1 MSHDRPASHQ
11 DRLLELMADRAAF
24 GLSAAEQDEL
34 QKLSAQFPDVDSEE
48 FERLAAAI
56 DLSLG
61 PGVAVPL
68 PAALRAQVSE
78 EARRFFSEPAE
89 QLLGVSVARR
99 GASPPRSRA
108 WLAWC
113 AAAACLL
120 LALAGWWRALSPP
133 GSPDLAQARQALLA
147 EPRVVKT
154 PLKKTD
160 PNSSAQGDIAWS
172 DTAQRGFMRL
182 SGLPMNDPRR
192 EQYQLWIFD
201 KNQDPRYPID
211 GGVFDIARAGEV
223 IVPIRAA
230 IRVSDTTMF
239 AITVE
244 RPGGVVVS
252 SRERIVLLG
261 EVPNAMVN

>member
-1 MSHDRPASHQ
+1 MNQDRPASYHH
-11 DRLLELMADRAAF
+11 RLLELMADQAAF
-24 GLSAAEQDEL
+24 GLSAAEESEFRGL
-34 QKLSAQFPDVDSEE
+34 LAQFPDADPDE

-56 DLSLG
+56 DLGLS
-61 PGVAVPL
+61 PRVRIPL
-68 PAALRAQVSE
+68 PPALRAKVSE
-78 EARRFFSEPAE
+78 QARRFFLEPAE
-89 QLLGVSVARR
+89 QSLGVSVARG
-99 GASPPRSRA
+99 GASPPLSWT
-108 WLAWC
+108 WLPWC
-113 AAAACLL
+113 AAAACLI
-120 LALAGWWRALSPP
+120 LAVAGWWRALSPS
-133 GSPDLAQARQALLA
+133 GSPDLAQDRQALLA
-147 EPRVVKT
+147 EPSVVKV
-154 PLKKTD
+154 PLEKTD
-160 PNSSAQGDIAWS
+160 PNSSALGDIAWS

-211 GGVFDIARAGEV
+211 GGVFDVAGDGEV

-230 IRVSDTTMF
+230 IRVTGCTMF

-261 EVPNAMVN
+261 AVPDAMVN